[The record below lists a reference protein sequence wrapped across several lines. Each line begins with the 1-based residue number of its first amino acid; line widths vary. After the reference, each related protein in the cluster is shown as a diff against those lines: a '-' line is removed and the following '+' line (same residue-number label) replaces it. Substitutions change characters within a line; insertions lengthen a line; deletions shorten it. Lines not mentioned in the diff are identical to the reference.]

1 MTTTYLIYDVHSGP
15 WDDGEY
21 IWNVCKV
28 GVKGEIIHKELYF
41 NSYDDAY
48 LMVKHFTN
56 SIDPLELELE
66 DEEEDE

>member
-15 WDDGEY
+15 WDDGES

-28 GVKGEIIHKELYF
+28 AKDGEVFHKELYF

-48 LMVKHFTN
+48 LLIKHFTS
-56 SIDPLELELE
+56 SIDPLELEIEDDE
-66 DEEEDE
+66 DE

>member
-21 IWNVCKV
+21 VWNVCKV
-28 GVKGEIIHKELYF
+28 SKDGDVFHKELYF

-48 LMVKHFTN
+48 ELIKHFN
-56 SIDPLELELE
+56 KSIEPLELELE
-66 DEEEDE
+66 DEDDE